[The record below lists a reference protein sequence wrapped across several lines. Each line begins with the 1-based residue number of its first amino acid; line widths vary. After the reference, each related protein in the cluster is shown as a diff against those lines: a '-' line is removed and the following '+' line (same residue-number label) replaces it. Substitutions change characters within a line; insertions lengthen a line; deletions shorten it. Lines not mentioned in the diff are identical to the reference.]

1 MSERHHLEACLKR
14 LKLSGML
21 INLDMRLKEA
31 GENDLNYIDFFSLMI
46 QDEIGQRDHNNFK
59 RRLKAAGFGEE
70 KTLEGFD
77 FKFNK
82 IIPAKKIRELANC
95 HFVDMR
101 ENIVIAGPPGI
112 GKTHIAK
119 SLGHEA
125 CRRGLNVLFKKTHKL
140 FNDLLNCQ
148 LTNKYDFLFKKL
160 IKTDILILDDLGF
173 KKLKSDEAELLYAIV
188 DERSGCGSTIVTSN
202 RPPEDWAGIFPDMV
216 MGGAILDRLVS
227 SSHKIFITSR
237 DVKSYRK
244 EGAGLKNKNL
254 DGGDKK
260 L

>member
-21 INLDMRLKEA
+21 INLDIRLKEA
-31 GENDLNYIDFFSLMI
+31 GENDLSYLDFFTFMI
-46 QDEIGQRDHNNFK
+46 QDELSQRDHNNFK
-59 RRLKAAGFGEE
+59 RRIKAAGFGEE
-70 KTLEGFD
+70 KTFEGFD
-77 FKFNK
+77 FKFNNA
-82 IIPAKKIRELANC
+82 IPAKKIRELANC

-140 FNDLLNCQ
+140 FQELLNYQ
-148 LTNKYDFLFKKL
+148 LTDKYDSSFKKF
-160 IKTDILILDDLGF
+160 IKADILILDDWGF

-188 DERSGCGSTIVTSN
+188 DERSGSGSTIVTSN
-202 RPPEDWAGIFPDMV
+202 RPPEDWTGIFPDMV

-227 SSHKIFITSR
+227 SAHKIFITNKE
-237 DVKSYRK
+237 VKSYRK
-244 EGAGLKNKNL
+244 EGRNLKNKF
-254 DGGDKK
+254 DKGDKK

>member
-14 LKLSGML
+14 LKLSGMS

-31 GENDLNYIDFFSLMI
+31 GENDLSYLDFFNLMI
-46 QDEIGQRDHNNFK
+46 QDEISQRDHNNFK
-59 RRLKAAGFGEE
+59 RRIKTAGFGEE
-70 KTLEGFD
+70 KTFEGFD

-112 GKTHIAK
+112 GKTHIVK

-125 CRRGLNVLFKKTHKL
+125 CRRGFNVLFKKTHKL
-140 FNDLLNCQ
+140 FKHLLSCQ
-148 LTNKYDFLFKKL
+148 LTNKYDLLFKKI
-160 IKTDILILDDLGF
+160 IKTDILILDDMGF

-227 SSHKIFITSR
+227 SAHKILIT
-237 DVKSYRK
+237 DKNVKSFRK
-244 EGAGLKNKNL
+244 EGQAFIKKNL
-254 DGGDKK
+254 DEGDKK
-260 L
+260 P